1 MFKAYIV
8 PAIAGVFLL
17 GMTTAGLAVTGQFDN
32 MCTMGLALGKEVK
45 TDCSIN
51 ETIAGLSY
59 CFGDQNA
66 KTMFMKD
73 PEGNLTKANA
83 NYSKMKH

>member
-8 PAIAGVFLL
+8 PAVAGVFLL
-17 GMTTAGLAVTGQFDN
+17 GVTSASLAATGQFDN

-51 ETIAGLSY
+51 ETVAGLSY

-73 PEGNLTKANA
+73 PEGNLAKANA
-83 NYSKMKH
+83 YYSKMKH

>member
-1 MFKAYIV
+1 MVRAYITSAV
-8 PAIAGVFLL
+8 AGIFLL
-17 GMTTAGLAVTGQFDN
+17 GFATAALAVTGQFDN

-73 PEGNLTKANA
+73 TEGNLAKANA